1 MSIVKLKNPQTE
13 DYHNLK
19 KHILDH
25 TFEWTYIENTIH
37 IKEGEDVIFPPSIER
52 TSSKIEQIKDRTLRD
67 YNLRIINNSMYT
79 HIFLRRP
86 DKNILYPK
94 VESEYMLDLNNVYA
108 DIFNSNMDYMQNFN
122 LMIRCSANAVEPSQ
136 ENNVITMPHVD
147 HPWKHANMLIYL
159 TDAGGSTFVEGE
171 EFAPEEDDVIIFQG
185 EHWHKLPK
193 QKRRVVLVMTYI

>member
-1 MSIVKLKNPQTE
+1 MSIVKLKNPKTV
-13 DYHNLK
+13 DYLK
-19 KHILDH
+19 LKNHILDH

-37 IKEGEDVIFPPSIER
+37 LKQDEDAIFPPSI
-52 TSSKIEQIKDRTLRD
+52 SKDG
-67 YNLRIINNSMYT
+67 LRIINNSMYT

-94 VESEYMLDLNNVYA
+94 VESEYMGYLNDVYG
-108 DIFNSNMDYMQNFN
+108 DIFNFNIDYMKNFN

-147 HPWKHANMLIYL
+147 HPWQHVNMLIYL

-185 EHWHKLPK
+185 QHWHELPK

>member
-1 MSIVKLKNPQTE
+1 MSIVKLKNPKTSN
-13 DYHNLK
+13 YFNLK
-19 KHILDH
+19 KNILDH

-37 IKEGEDVIFPPSIER
+37 QNVDEDISIPPSY
-52 TSSKIEQIKDRTLRD
+52 SQK
-67 YNLRIINNSMYT
+67 NGLRIINNSMYT

-86 DKNILYPK
+86 DKDTLYPK
-94 VESEYMLDLNNVYA
+94 IESEYMEDVNGVYG
-108 DIFNSNMDYMQNFN
+108 DIFNSNLDYMSNFN

-147 HPWKHANMLIYL
+147 HPWQHVNMLIYL

-185 EHWHKLPK
+185 QHWHELPK